1 MENKKTVVRE
11 VERKTSPKGRPE
23 NRPETSDNKDNL
35 SIPVIEEHLNIDK
48 KTVETGKYQIKKTV
62 SREDFSQDIPTI
74 HEKVDIQRVQVN
86 KYIDS
91 PPQIRY
97 EGDTTII
104 PVIKEVVVV
113 EKKLMLVEEIH
124 VTKTN
129 REVSVNVKDQIQRE
143 DVEINKIERM

>member
-1 MENKKTVVRE
+1 MENRKTVIRE
-11 VERKTSPKGRPE
+11 VERKSNPKQRAEKGA
-23 NRPETSDNKDNL
+23 ETPDKVDNV

-48 KTVETGKYQIKKTV
+48 KTVETGRYKIKKTV
-62 SREDFSQDIPTI
+62 SQEEYSEDIPTI

-86 KYIDS
+86 KYIDTL
-91 PPQIRY
+91 PDVRY

-124 VTKTN
+124 VTRTN
-129 REVSVNVKDQIQRE
+129 SEVSVKVKDKIRKE
-143 DVEINKIERM
+143 NIEINKID

>member
-1 MENKKTVVRE
+1 MENRKTVIRE
-11 VERKTSPKGRPE
+11 VERKSNPKQRAEKGA
-23 NRPETSDNKDNL
+23 ETPDKVDNV

-48 KTVETGKYQIKKTV
+48 KTVETGRYKIKKTV
-62 SREDFSQDIPTI
+62 SQEEYSEDIPTI

-86 KYIDS
+86 KYIDTM
-91 PPQIRY
+91 PDVRY

-124 VTKTN
+124 VTRTN
-129 REVSVNVKDQIQRE
+129 SEVSVKVKDKIRKE
-143 DVEINKIERM
+143 NIEINKID